1 MRAWFDRLANRGV
14 VLFVGA
20 IVLTVVFV
28 SLFNMV
34 ISREELERQARNQV
48 ETVARMVAYELDRK
62 LMVRFNV
69 LTEAADT
76 MSMDS
81 ASFRNF
87 SSLLMERQQPLRH
100 LFRNIFL
107 VDEHGV
113 LLEEYPDL
121 LDLTGINLSDRAYFR
136 DTVAQLAPQISEPF
150 TSHATGHPSV
160 VMTAPVFDHNRRFVG
175 LFAGFID
182 LTSSNFLSEVS
193 RTAIGNDGY
202 VTVASRSGLLLAQQD
217 MVKGIQS
224 VSMVNQAAMDAMNC
238 FEGVT
243 HTRNRNGEDVMVA
256 VQQLNMAPWFVT
268 ATWPLDDA
276 FAPANRLREALALT
290 AAMAVLILLPLA
302 VWLFRR
308 YLNPL
313 EELAEQ
319 IRDRHLGLRDR
330 PVDAGGYREIRDLAE
345 AFNRV
350 FSDRTEVEARLRAER
365 QRAESILG
373 ALYEGVIMTDTLGN
387 IRYANRA
394 TDTFIGAS
402 GRLEGQSLFELVSF
416 ETGQEEWSA
425 AHFLASDEI
434 QGMDGVLRNEQQQT
448 FDVEITMLH
457 VSRGS
462 PDERL
467 VFVIR
472 DDSERRQ
479 QEQQLSWQA
488 THDSLT
494 SLLNRRAFAAD
505 LVKWLGQAASLQT
518 PTVLMMIDLDHF
530 KPVNDQGGHLLG
542 DELLRQLA
550 DILRQSVR
558 QSDVIARLGGD
569 EFAILLPACGLDRAR
584 ALAERVRAE
593 IEALRLHHDGE
604 SYGVTA
610 SIGLTELTAGD
621 SGPKEVMA
629 RADEGAYAAKAQ
641 GRNQVV
647 SVPAPEDD

>member
-20 IVLTVVFV
+20 IVLTVIFV
-28 SLFNMV
+28 SLANMA
-34 ISREELERQARNQV
+34 ISRQELERQARNQV

-62 LMVRFNV
+62 LLVRFSV
-69 LTEAADT
+69 LAEAAET
-76 MSMDS
+76 MSMD
-81 ASFRNF
+81 AGSFRNF
-87 SSLLMERQQPLRH
+87 SGLLMERQQPLHH
-100 LFRNIFL
+100 LFRSIFL
-107 VDEHGV
+107 LDEAGT
-113 LLEEYPDL
+113 LLEEYPDTNQ
-121 LDLTGINLSDRAYFR
+121 LTGINLSDRAYFR
-136 DTVAQLAPQISEPF
+136 DTAAQLTPQISEPF
-150 TSHATGHPSV
+150 ISHATKHPSV
-160 VMTAPVFDHNRRFVG
+160 VMTAPVFDHNRGFVG

-182 LTSSNFLSEVS
+182 LTSSNFLNEVS
-193 RTAIGNDGY
+193 RMAIGNEGY
-202 VTVASRSGLLLAQQD
+202 ITVASRSGLMLAQQD
-217 MVKGIQS
+217 NVKDIQS
-224 VSMVNQAAMDAMNC
+224 VSMTNQAAMDAMGG

-243 HTRNRNGEDVMVA
+243 LTRNRDGEQVMVA
-256 VQQLNMAPWFVT
+256 VQQLNMAPWFVS

-276 FAPANRLREALALT
+276 YAPANRLREDLLLIALLVALVLMP
-290 AAMAVLILLPLA
+290 AAFF
-302 VWLFRR
+302 LFRR

-313 EELAEQ
+313 GELAEQ
-319 IRDRHLGLRDR
+319 IQDRHLGFRER
-330 PVDAGGYREIRDLAE
+330 PVDAGGYQEIRQLAE

-350 FSDRTEVEARLRAER
+350 MSERSEVEARLRAEQ
-365 QRAESILG
+365 QRADSILG
-373 ALYEGVIMTDTLGN
+373 ALHEGVVMTDTRGS
-387 IRYANRA
+387 IRYANAA
-394 TDTFIGAS
+394 TETFIGHDGA
-402 GRLEGQSLFELVSF
+402 LEGASLFQLVTF
-416 ETGQEEWSA
+416 ETEQQEWSA
-425 AHFLASDEI
+425 NRFLDSDEI
-434 QGMDGVLRNEQQQT
+434 HGMDGVLRNACDQML
-448 FDVEITMLH
+448 DVEITMLH

-472 DDSERRQ
+472 DDSERRR

-505 LVKWLGQAASLQT
+505 MVKWLGQAPSLQT

-542 DELLRQLA
+542 DELLRRLA

-558 QSDVIARLGGD
+558 QSDVVARLGGD

-584 ALAERVRAE
+584 VLAEQVRGD
-593 IEALRLHHDGE
+593 IEALRLHQDGE
-604 SYGVTA
+604 SFGVTA
-610 SIGLTELTAGD
+610 SIGLTALTAGD

-647 SVPAPEDD
+647 AVPTPEVD

>member
-20 IVLTVVFV
+20 IVLTVVLV
-28 SLFNMV
+28 TLFNMV

-62 LMVRFNV
+62 LIVRFNV

-107 VDEHGV
+107 VDEEGV
-113 LLEEYPDL
+113 LLEEYPNMVDL
-121 LDLTGINLSDRAYFR
+121 VGMNLSDRAYFR

-160 VMTAPVFDHNRRFVG
+160 VMTAPVFDHNRSFVG

-202 VTVASRSGLLLAQQD
+202 IIVASRSGLLLAQED
-217 MVKGIQS
+217 KVKGIQS
-224 VSMVNQAAMDAMNC
+224 VSMVNQATMGAMDG
-238 FEGVT
+238 FEGVV
-243 HTRNRNGEDVMVA
+243 HTRNRHGKEVMVA
-256 VQQLNMAPWFVT
+256 VQQLNMAPWFV
-268 ATWPLDDA
+268 AVTWPLDDA
-276 FAPANRLREALALT
+276 YAPANRLREALALT
-290 AAMAVLILLPLA
+290 AAVAVLILLPLA

-313 EELAEQ
+313 GEVADQ
-319 IRDRHLGLRDR
+319 IRDRHLGLRDS

-373 ALYEGVIMTDTLGN
+373 ALYEGIIMTDTLGN
-387 IRYANRA
+387 IRYANPA
-394 TDTFIGAS
+394 TETFIGTS
-402 GRLEGQSLFELVSF
+402 GRLEGQSLFQLVSF
-416 ETGQEEWSA
+416 ETEQEEWSA
-425 AHFLASDEI
+425 AHFLTSDEI
-434 QGMDGVLRNEQQQT
+434 QGMDGVLRNKQQQA
-448 FDVEITMLH
+448 FDVEVTTLH
-457 VSRGS
+457 VSRGE

-472 DDSERRQ
+472 DDSERRR
-479 QEQQLSWQA
+479 QEKQLSWQA
-488 THDSLT
+488 THDGLT
-494 SLLNRRAFAAD
+494 SLLNRRAFAAE
-505 LVKWLGQAASLQT
+505 LVKWLGQAPSLQT
-518 PTVLMMIDLDHF
+518 HSVVMMIDLDHF

-542 DELLRQLA
+542 DELLRRLA

-558 QSDVIARLGGD
+558 QSDVVARLGGD

-584 ALAERVRAE
+584 ALAEQVRRD
-593 IEALRLHHDGE
+593 IEALRLYQDGK
-604 SYGVTA
+604 SFGVTA

-621 SGPKEVMA
+621 NGPKELMA

-647 SVPAPEDD
+647 TVSAPKDD